1 MPEPT
6 SNSRGRLKV
15 YLGYAAGVGKTY
27 QMLADARELARS
39 GVDVVVGYFESHGR
53 ADTIQKAEG
62 LEVIPRRK
70 VEYRGAVFEEM
81 DVDAILQRAPR
92 VCLVD
97 ELAHTNV
104 PGSGREKRWEDALAL
119 LEHGIDVY
127 TTVNIQHLESLN
139 DQVWNLT
146 GIRVRETVPD
156 WVIKEAAE
164 VVMVDATPQALI
176 NRLLRGAVYA
186 PEKARR
192 ALENFFKESTLVAL
206 REMALRETAHEVE
219 VRHVTP
225 AIFQE
230 PDGDAGREPEIP
242 APPGQRILIHL
253 TADATTPLLIRRAR
267 RIADYLDA
275 ECYAVYVY
283 GEGELDRTPTDRRAE
298 IERLLNF
305 ARNLHIETRTL
316 EGADVASTLVE
327 FARLQHVTRIFV
339 ARPRY
344 ERWRGFLARNLIHRI
359 VRKASDMEVVV
370 VADRGSTTGGPKP
383 RST

>member
-6 SNSRGRLKV
+6 PNRRGRLKV

-27 QMLADARELARS
+27 QMLADAQELAHT

-53 ADTIQKAEG
+53 SDTILKAQG
-62 LEVIPRRK
+62 LEVIPRRQ
-70 VEYRGAVFEEM
+70 VEYRGAIFEDM
-81 DVDAILQRAPR
+81 DVEAILRREPR

-104 PGSGREKRWEDALAL
+104 PGSGREKRWEDVLAL
-119 LEHGIDVY
+119 LERGIDVF
-127 TTVNIQHLESLN
+127 TTVNIQHVESLN

-225 AIFQE
+225 AIFDE
-230 PDGDAGREPEIP
+230 PTGDRAGAPQRPP
-242 APPGQRILIHL
+242 AAPTARILVYL
-253 TADATTPLLIRRAR
+253 TADFSTPLLIRRAR
-267 RIADYLDA
+267 RVADYLEA
-275 ECYAVYVY
+275 ECFAVVVY
-283 GEGELDRTPTDRRAE
+283 REGELARTPPERRTE
-298 IERLLNF
+298 TERLLNF

-316 EGADVASTLVE
+316 EGSDVANTLVD
-327 FARLQHVTRIFV
+327 FARLQHITRIFV

-344 ERWRGFLARNLIHRI
+344 GRWRWFLARNLIHRI

-370 VADRGSTTGGPKP
+370 VADRGAAPSGSKP
-383 RST
+383 R

>member
-1 MPEPT
+1 MPDPT
-6 SNSRGRLKV
+6 PNRRGHLKV

-27 QMLADARELARS
+27 QMLADAQELAHS
-39 GVDVVVGYFESHGR
+39 GGDVVIGYFESHGR
-53 ADTIQKAEG
+53 ADTILKAAG
-62 LEVIPRRK
+62 LEVIPRRQ

-81 DVDAILQRAPR
+81 DVDAILRREPQ

-119 LEHGIDVY
+119 LERGIDVF
-127 TTVNIQHLESLN
+127 TTVNIQHVESLN

-146 GIRVRETVPD
+146 GVRVRETVPD

-192 ALENFFKESTLVAL
+192 ALENFFKESTLVTL

-225 AIFQE
+225 AIYDGE
-230 PDGDAGREPEIP
+230 PDGSAASVSKRP
-242 APPGQRILIHL
+242 AAAAERILVYL
-253 TADATTPLLIRRAR
+253 TADASTPLLIRRAR
-267 RIADYLDA
+267 RVADYLEA
-275 ECYAVYVY
+275 ECFAVFVCR
-283 GEGELDRTPTDRRAE
+283 EGELERTPLERRAE
-298 IERLLNF
+298 IERHLNF

-316 EGADVASTLVE
+316 EGPDVATTLVE
-327 FARLQHVTRIFV
+327 FARLQRITQIFAAAGAGSWRATSSTGSCARRPTRK
-339 ARPRY
+339 
-344 ERWRGFLARNLIHRI
+344 W
-359 VRKASDMEVVV
+359 
-370 VADRGSTTGGPKP
+370 
-383 RST
+383 

>member
-6 SNSRGRLKV
+6 SNRRGRLKV

-27 QMLADARELARS
+27 QMLADAQELARS
-39 GVDVVVGYFESHGR
+39 GADVVIGYFESHGR
-53 ADTIQKAEG
+53 TDTILRSQG
-62 LEVIPRRK
+62 LEIVPRRQI
-70 VEYRGAVFEEM
+70 EYRGAIFEEM
-81 DVDAILQRAPR
+81 DVDAILRREPR

-104 PGSGREKRWEDALAL
+104 PGSGREKRWEDVLAL
-119 LEHGIDVY
+119 LEHGIDVF
-127 TTVNIQHLESLN
+127 TTVNIQHVESLN
-139 DQVWNLT
+139 DQVWHLT

-192 ALENFFKESTLVAL
+192 ALENFFKEPTLVAL

-225 AIFQE
+225 AIFNE
-230 PDGDAGREPEIP
+230 PDGAAAP
-242 APPGQRILIHL
+242 AAEAAAASTERILVYL
-253 TADATTPLLIRRAR
+253 TVDASTPLLIRRAR
-267 RIADYLDA
+267 RIADYVEA
-275 ECYAVYVY
+275 ECFAVAVYR
-283 GEGELDRTPTDRRAE
+283 EGELARTPPERRAE
-298 IERLLNF
+298 TERLLNF

-327 FARLQHVTRIFV
+327 FARLQQITQIFLS
-339 ARPRY
+339 RPRY
-344 ERWRGFLARNLIHRI
+344 GPWRWFLARDLVHRI
-359 VRKASDMEVVV
+359 VRKASDMQTVI
-370 VADRGSTTGGPKP
+370 VADRGPAPAG
-383 RST
+383 

>member
-1 MPEPT
+1 MPDPT
-6 SNSRGRLKV
+6 PNRRGHLKV

-27 QMLADARELARS
+27 QMLADAQDLAHS
-39 GVDVVVGYFESHGR
+39 GGDVVIGYFESHGR
-53 ADTIQKAEG
+53 ADTILKAAG
-62 LEVIPRRK
+62 LEVIPRRQ

-81 DVDAILQRAPR
+81 DVDAILRREPQ

-119 LEHGIDVY
+119 LERGIDVF
-127 TTVNIQHLESLN
+127 TTVNIQHVESLN

-225 AIFQE
+225 AIFDE
-230 PDGDAGREPEIP
+230 RGRRSTPLERRAIRHHFARAHRDRTLEGP
-242 APPGQRILIHL
+242 
-253 TADATTPLLIRRAR
+253 DATTPRAAHHRSSRPARATAAGAGSWRADLWCARRTEVVISPRRRA
-267 RIADYLDA
+267 DA
-275 ECYAVYVY
+275 
-283 GEGELDRTPTDRRAE
+283 T
-298 IERLLNF
+298 
-305 ARNLHIETRTL
+305 
-316 EGADVASTLVE
+316 STAGRVG
-327 FARLQHVTRIFV
+327 Q
-339 ARPRY
+339 
-344 ERWRGFLARNLIHRI
+344 
-359 VRKASDMEVVV
+359 
-370 VADRGSTTGGPKP
+370 
-383 RST
+383 

>member
-6 SNSRGRLKV
+6 PKSRGRLKV

-27 QMLADARELARS
+27 QMLADAQELAHS

-53 ADTIQKAEG
+53 SDTILKAQG
-62 LEVIPRRK
+62 LEVIPRRQM
-70 VEYRGAVFEEM
+70 EYRGAIFEEM
-81 DVDAILQRAPR
+81 DVDAILRREPR

-104 PGSGREKRWEDALAL
+104 PGSGREKRWEDVLAL
-119 LEHGIDVY
+119 LEHGIDVL
-127 TTVNIQHLESLN
+127 TTVNIQHVESLN
-139 DQVWNLT
+139 DQVWHLT

-225 AIFQE
+225 AIFDE
-230 PDGDAGREPEIP
+230 SPDGDHAGAPDRP
-242 APPGQRILIHL
+242 AGPPARILVYL
-253 TADATTPLLIRRAR
+253 TADSSTPLLIRRAR
-267 RIADYLDA
+267 RVADYLEA
-275 ECYAVYVY
+275 ECYAVVVY
-283 GEGELDRTPTDRRAE
+283 REGELARQPADRRAE
-298 IERLLNF
+298 TERLLNF

-316 EGADVASTLVE
+316 EGSDVANTLVD
-327 FARLQHVTRIFV
+327 FARLQHITRIFV

-344 ERWRGFLARNLIHRI
+344 GRWRWFLARNLIHRI

-370 VADRGSTTGGPKP
+370 VADRGAAPSGSKP
-383 RST
+383 R

>member
-6 SNSRGRLKV
+6 PNRRGRLKV

-27 QMLADARELARS
+27 QMLADAQELAHT
-39 GVDVVVGYFESHGR
+39 GVDIVVGYFESHGR
-53 ADTIQKAEG
+53 SDTILRSQG
-62 LEVIPRRK
+62 LEVIPRRQI
-70 VEYRGAVFEEM
+70 EYRGAVFEEM
-81 DVDAILQRAPR
+81 DVDAILRREPR

-104 PGSGREKRWEDALAL
+104 PGSGREKRWEDVLAL
-119 LEHGIDVY
+119 LEHGIDVF
-127 TTVNIQHLESLN
+127 TTVNIQHVESLN
-139 DQVWNLT
+139 DQVWHLT

-225 AIFQE
+225 PIFDE
-230 PDGDAGREPEIP
+230 SSDGDQAGAPERP
-242 APPGQRILIHL
+242 AAPPARILVFL
-253 TADATTPLLIRRAR
+253 TVDSSTPLLIRRAR
-267 RIADYLDA
+267 RVADYLEA
-275 ECYAVYVY
+275 ECYAVVVY
-283 GEGELDRTPTDRRAE
+283 REGELARLPAERRAE
-298 IERLLNF
+298 TERLLNF

-316 EGADVASTLVE
+316 EGADVANTLVD
-327 FARLQHVTRIFV
+327 FARLQHITRIFV

-344 ERWRGFLARNLIHRI
+344 GRWRWFLARNLIHRI

-370 VADRGSTTGGPKP
+370 VADRGAAPS
-383 RST
+383 R

>member
-6 SNSRGRLKV
+6 SNRRGRLKV

-27 QMLADARELARS
+27 QMLADAQDLAHT
-39 GVDVVVGYFESHGR
+39 GVDVVIGYFESHGR
-53 ADTIQKAEG
+53 TDTILRAAG
-62 LEVIPRRK
+62 LENIPRRQI
-70 VEYRGAVFEEM
+70 EYRGAIFEEM
-81 DVDAILQRAPR
+81 DVDAILRREPR

-104 PGSGREKRWEDALAL
+104 PGSGREKRWEDVLAL
-119 LEHGIDVY
+119 LEHGIDVC
-127 TTVNIQHLESLN
+127 TTVNIQHVESLN
-139 DQVWNLT
+139 DQVWHLT

-186 PEKARR
+186 PEKARH

-225 AIFQE
+225 AIFEE
-230 PDGDAGREPEIP
+230 PVGNDGARAPERP
-242 APPGQRILIHL
+242 AAPAERILVYL
-253 TADATTPLLIRRAR
+253 TADASTALLIRRAR
-267 RIADYLDA
+267 RIADYIEA
-275 ECYAVYVY
+275 ECFAVMVY
-283 GEGELDRTPTDRRAE
+283 REGELAHASPERRAE
-298 IERLLNF
+298 TERILNF

-316 EGADVASTLVE
+316 EGPDVATTLVE
-327 FARLQHVTRIFV
+327 FARLQHITQIFV

-344 ERWRGFLARNLIHRI
+344 THWRWFLARNLIHSI
-359 VRKASDMEVVV
+359 VRQASDMEVVV
-370 VADRGSTTGGPKP
+370 VADRGAAPPEAKP
-383 RST
+383 R

>member
-1 MPEPT
+1 MPEPKPT
-6 SNSRGRLKV
+6 PRGRLKV

-27 QMLADARELARS
+27 QMLADAQELAQT

-53 ADTIQKAEG
+53 SDTILRAQG
-62 LEVIPRRK
+62 LEVISRRQ
-70 VEYRGAVFEEM
+70 VEYRGAIFEEM
-81 DVDAILQRAPR
+81 DVDAILRREPR

-104 PGSGREKRWEDALAL
+104 PGSGREKRWEDVLAL
-119 LEHGIDVY
+119 LEHGVDVY
-127 TTVNIQHLESLN
+127 TTVNIQHVESLN
-139 DQVWNLT
+139 DQVWHLT

-225 AIFQE
+225 PVFEE
-230 PDGDAGREPEIP
+230 PSGDGADRPARRAEPS
-242 APPGQRILIHL
+242 AKILVYL
-253 TADATTPLLIRRAR
+253 TADPSTPLLIRRAR
-267 RIADYLDA
+267 RVADYLEA
-275 ECYAVYVY
+275 ECFAVVVY
-283 GEGELDRTPTDRRAE
+283 REGELAREPAERRAE
-298 IERLLNF
+298 TERLLNF

-316 EGADVASTLVE
+316 EGSDVAHTLVE
-327 FARLQHVTRIFV
+327 FARLQQITRIFV

-344 ERWRGFLARNLIHRI
+344 GSGRWFLARNLIHRI
-359 VRKASDMEVVV
+359 VRMASDMEVVV
-370 VADRGSTTGGPKP
+370 VADRGA
-383 RST
+383 R

>member
-6 SNSRGRLKV
+6 PNLRGRLKV

-27 QMLADARELARS
+27 QMLADAQELS
-39 GVDVVVGYFESHGR
+39 HTGVDIVVGYFESHGR
-53 ADTIQKAEG
+53 SDTILKSQG
-62 LEVIPRRK
+62 LEVIPRRQI
-70 VEYRGAVFEEM
+70 EYRGAIFEEM
-81 DVDAILQRAPR
+81 DVDAILRREPR

-104 PGSGREKRWEDALAL
+104 PGSGREKRWEDVLAL
-119 LEHGIDVY
+119 LEHGIDVL
-127 TTVNIQHLESLN
+127 TTVNIQHIESLN
-139 DQVWNLT
+139 DQVWHLT

-225 AIFQE
+225 TFDE
-230 PDGDAGREPEIP
+230 PSDGGQPGAPERP
-242 APPGQRILIHL
+242 AAPPARILVYL
-253 TADATTPLLIRRAR
+253 TIDPSTALLIRRAR
-267 RIADYLDA
+267 RVADYLEA
-275 ECYAVYVY
+275 ECYAVVVY
-283 GEGELDRTPTDRRAE
+283 REGELVRLPAERRAE
-298 IERLLNF
+298 TERLLNF

-316 EGADVASTLVE
+316 EGSDVANTLVD
-327 FARLQHVTRIFV
+327 FARLQHITRIFV

-344 ERWRGFLARNLIHRI
+344 GRWRWFLARNLIHRI

-370 VADRGSTTGGPKP
+370 VADRGAAPS
-383 RST
+383 R

>member
-6 SNSRGRLKV
+6 SNRRGRLKV

-27 QMLADARELARS
+27 QMLADAQELAHS
-39 GVDVVVGYFESHGR
+39 GADVVIGYFESHGR
-53 ADTIQKAEG
+53 TDTIQRAAG
-62 LEVIPRRK
+62 LESIPRRQI
-70 VEYRGAVFEEM
+70 EYRGAIFEEM
-81 DVDAILQRAPR
+81 DVDAVLRREPH

-104 PGSGREKRWEDALAL
+104 PGSGREKRWEDVLAL

-127 TTVNIQHLESLN
+127 TTVNIQHIESLN
-139 DQVWNLT
+139 DQVWHLT
-146 GIRVRETVPD
+146 SIRVRETVPD
-156 WVIKEAAE
+156 WVLKEAAE

-225 AIFQE
+225 AFFDE
-230 PDGDAGREPEIP
+230 PDGAAAPASDKVV

-253 TADATTPLLIRRAR
+253 TVDPSTPLLIRRAR
-267 RIADYLDA
+267 RIADYLEAD
-275 ECYAVYVY
+275 CYAVFVY
-283 GEGELDRTPTDRRAE
+283 REGEQARTSPERRAE
-298 IERLLNF
+298 TDRLLSF

-316 EGADVASTLVE
+316 EGTDVANTLVE
-327 FARLQHVTRIFV
+327 FARLQHITRIFV
-339 ARPRY
+339 ARPHY
-344 ERWRGFLARNLIHRI
+344 GRWRWFLARNLIHRI
-359 VRKASDMEVVV
+359 VRKASDMEVVI
-370 VADRGSTTGGPKP
+370 VADRGPTPADSKA
-383 RST
+383 R

>member
-6 SNSRGRLKV
+6 AKLPGRLKV

-27 QMLADARELARS
+27 QMLSDAQELAHA
-39 GVDVVVGYFESHGR
+39 GKDVVVGYFESHGR
-53 ADTIQKAEG
+53 ADTILKAQG
-62 LEVIPRRK
+62 LEVIPRRQI
-70 VEYRGAVFEEM
+70 EYRGAIFEEM
-81 DVDAILQRAPR
+81 DVDAILRREPR

-104 PGSGREKRWEDALAL
+104 PGSGREKRWEDVLAL
-119 LEHGIDVY
+119 LERGIDVL
-127 TTVNIQHLESLN
+127 TTVNIQHVESLN
-139 DQVWNLT
+139 DQVWQLT

-225 AIFQE
+225 AIFEE
-230 PDGDAGREPEIP
+230 PAGEEPGAPPRPP
-242 APPGQRILIHL
+242 APQARVLVYL
-253 TADATTPLLIRRAR
+253 TADPSTPLLIRRAR
-267 RIADYLDA
+267 RVADYLEA
-275 ECYAVYVY
+275 ECYAVAVY
-283 GEGELDRTPTDRRAE
+283 REGELERATPERRAE

-316 EGADVASTLVE
+316 EGSDVAHTLVD
-327 FARLQHVTRIFV
+327 FARLQQITRIFV

-344 ERWRGFLARNLIHRI
+344 GRWRWLPARDLIHRI
-359 VRKASDMEVVV
+359 VRQASDMEVVI
-370 VADRGSTTGGPKP
+370 VADRGAAPAP
-383 RST
+383 R